1 MSGAMLRSTVVSDTM
16 GWWKLGD
23 LLSTGDGPAKCV
35 MGKSQLS
42 QVSRGSLSCSC
53 HCDLQGAAEGLE
65 ESFQQVQLHPNTG
78 TGVNSPNS

>member
-53 HCDLQGAAEGLE
+53 HSDRSNLENPWIPGRTPALPGIQGFSKLLL
-65 ESFQQVQLHPNTG
+65 SL
-78 TGVNSPNS
+78 